1 MRTGAPGSFVKSRL
15 TTKECLLPIFKSP
28 KERNKW
34 KESMYKRK
42 VGYITC
48 RHIFA
53 TDKGSVCVCV
63 CVCVCVGASSESFLC
78 NPIGVVTMS
87 AQIKLRRRGWG
98 QRQSQGSE
106 DTGLWELCSRL
117 SDSAMSQR
125 RSRCRALSSL
135 TTPGEGGHLFF
146 FP

>member
-63 CVCVCVGASSESFLC
+63 CVCVCVFSHGGSNGKESAC
-78 NPIGVVTMS
+78 NVGDPDSIP
-87 AQIKLRRRGWG
+87 
-98 QRQSQGSE
+98 
-106 DTGLWELCSRL
+106 GLG
-117 SDSAMSQR
+117 
-125 RSRCRALSSL
+125 RS
-135 TTPGEGGHLFF
+135 PGEGNGNPLQSSCLENPVDGGARQAPIHWVTKSWTQLSN
-146 FP
+146 

>member
-63 CVCVCVGASSESFLC
+63 CVCVYLAMV
-78 NPIGVVTMS
+78 
-87 AQIKLRRRGWG
+87 AQMVKNLPAM
-98 QRQSQGSE
+98 
-106 DTGLWELCSRL
+106 WET
-117 SDSAMSQR
+117 QI
-125 RSRCRALSSL
+125 RSL
-135 TTPGEGGHLFF
+135 G
-146 FP
+146 

>member
-63 CVCVCVGASSESFLC
+63 CVCVCVFSHGGSDGKESAY
-78 NPIGVVTMS
+78 NVGDPDSIPG
-87 AQIKLRRRGWG
+87 LRR
-98 QRQSQGSE
+98 S
-106 DTGLWELCSRL
+106 
-117 SDSAMSQR
+117 
-125 RSRCRALSSL
+125 
-135 TTPGEGGHLFF
+135 PGEGNTFQ
-146 FP
+146 